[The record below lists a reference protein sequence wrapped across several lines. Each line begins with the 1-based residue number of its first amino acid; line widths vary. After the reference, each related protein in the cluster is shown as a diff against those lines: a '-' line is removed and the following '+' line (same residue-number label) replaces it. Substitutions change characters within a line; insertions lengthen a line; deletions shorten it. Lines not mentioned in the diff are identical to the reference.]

1 RTFSEAEG
9 RAGID
14 HMSAVRSSVK
24 SDGPANERL
33 CDEVYCFT
41 ATTRINTEITIHSAA
56 QNIAGMPV
64 AFAIFKAS
72 VGTVAANGEDRKKT
86 VFKSSS
92 AFKTHCTASRLTTK
106 LATLALANRATANSP
121 TDSSTPAT
129 SVKGSPANDPHVPAR
144 IGLITPKITV
154 RPSTTTDEAA
164 STTRAATD
172 RRINTRRVAPKVIAP
187 K

>member
-72 VGTVAANGEDRKKT
+72 VGTVAAN
-86 VFKSSS
+86 
-92 AFKTHCTASRLTTK
+92 
-106 LATLALANRATANSP
+106 SP

-164 STTRAATD
+164 S
-172 RRINTRRVAPKVIAP
+172 
-187 K
+187 